1 MALAA
6 ASDVVAR
13 LRRPLTTAEAAS
25 ADDLLEEASALVVGY
40 LGEDP
45 TDTSVDPAVVPS
57 PVVIVVSRMVARVF
71 IRDTTPAGAELD
83 AQSVSTGVGPFP
95 RTVSYRDGTTSG
107 SPWLAAVDKMTLRPY
122 KAGGGF
128 TSLGVSSGRSGR
140 YRRDA

>member
-1 MALAA
+1 MALAT

-13 LRRPLTTAEAAS
+13 LGRPLTTAEATRAEG
-25 ADDLLEEASALVVGY
+25 LLEEASALVVGY

-57 PVVIVVSRMVARVF
+57 AVVVVVSGLVAGV
-71 IRDTTPAGAELD
+71 IARDAAPARPEQE
-83 AQSVSTGVGPFP
+83 AQSVSTGVGPFQ
-95 RTVSYRDGTTSG
+95 RSVSYGDGTTSS

-128 TSLGVSSGRSGR
+128 TSLGASSGRSGR